1 MSNINNV
8 IKFSK
13 IIKSILYKRIKK
25 NLQKGKILSL
35 KDFKI

>member
-25 NLQKGKILSL
+25 NLQKAK
-35 KDFKI
+35 FYH